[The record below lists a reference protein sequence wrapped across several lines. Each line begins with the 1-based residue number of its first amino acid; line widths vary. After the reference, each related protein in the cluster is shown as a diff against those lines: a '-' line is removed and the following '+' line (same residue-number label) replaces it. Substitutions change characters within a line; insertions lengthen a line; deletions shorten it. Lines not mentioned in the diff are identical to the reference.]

1 MAEELTRHERVAIGQ
16 RAERLRE
23 EIGAHIVAV
32 EQDYIR
38 RWSNAQTTEEREALW
53 HRQQALKDM
62 ARDLIAKISDGLV
75 AKEEMENGYE

>member
-16 RAERLRE
+16 KAERLRE
-23 EIGAHIVAV
+23 EIVTHIIAV

-38 RWSNAQTTEEREALW
+38 RWSNAQTTEEREAIW

-62 ARDLIAKISDGLV
+62 VRDLIAKIGDGLV

>member
-16 RAERLRE
+16 KAERLKE
-23 EIGAHIVAV
+23 EIEAHIIAV
-32 EQDYIR
+32 ERDYIR
-38 RWSNAQTTEEREALW
+38 QWSNAQTTEQREALW